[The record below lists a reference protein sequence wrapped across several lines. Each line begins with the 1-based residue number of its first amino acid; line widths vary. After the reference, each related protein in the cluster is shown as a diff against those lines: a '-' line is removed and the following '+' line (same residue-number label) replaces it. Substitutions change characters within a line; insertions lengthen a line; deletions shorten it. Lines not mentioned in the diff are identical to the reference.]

1 MVVISMK
8 HGFHI
13 MHSEHMKES
22 TPCCLCAQACSLRV
36 LEATV
41 HNAFNT
47 QYTHPGLLSK
57 CIASV

>member
-1 MVVISMK
+1 MK

-57 CIASV
+57 CIESV